1 LSQVAGLAALKCNSE
16 LDENVAVY
24 ARNRALLLEALPKAG
39 IDRLA
44 PADGAFYL
52 YADISGLTNDSD
64 GFCRAMLAETGVAAT
79 PGIDFDP
86 ARGNHFMRFSFAGPT
101 AEMEA
106 AAQALIGW
114 RR

>member
-1 LSQVAGLAALKCNSE
+1 MAGLAALECATE
-16 LDENVAVY
+16 LDENVAGY
-24 ARNRALLLEALPKAG
+24 ARNRALLLESLPQAG
-39 IDRLA
+39 FDRLA

-52 YADISGLTNDSD
+52 YADISRLTNDSD
-64 GFCRAMLAETGVAAT
+64 AFCRAMLEETGVAAT

-101 AEMEA
+101 AEMAA
-106 AAQALIGW
+106 AAQALVGW